1 MSQGKIVNNHQEQ
14 ETDLDSNIQTPT
26 RSISDTPTSTSE
38 GPPTLQIINQEK
50 YVDDTTFQVKEET
63 TNRLNRLKQVLEDLD
78 NKSLQFSIKTSTPTP
93 ARPRSRSHSPRRAP
107 GYTYSGLHI
116 PLPTLTSQTSV
127 RTSTPT
133 SAQPRSRSHSP
144 KRAPRYTHHRIRIS
158 QAALNAATTSPMSKN
173 FPLTDSDWRNSD
185 NEQFWKIRKT
195 EEQRKRDEEF
205 ALKNHP
211 YYKSPKT
218 SPESRTRSISPIP
231 HRLRQIWDIPELN
244 FTYDLQTSVRQ
255 ATLILQQIDLTVQ
268 NLQKQL
274 TRMHK

>member
-1 MSQGKIVNNHQEQ
+1 MSQGNKVNNHQEQ

-78 NKSLQFSIKTSTPTP
+78 NKSLQFSVKTSTPTP

-107 GYTYSGLHI
+107 RYIKYD
-116 PLPTLTSQTSV
+116 PRKP
-127 RTSTPT
+127 
-133 SAQPRSRSHSP
+133 SAEFLKAFRSP
-144 KRAPRYTHHRIRIS
+144 IS
-158 QAALNAATTSPMSKN
+158 KS

-185 NEQFWKIRKT
+185 NEQHWNTRT
-195 EEQRKRDEEF
+195 EKRRQQDEEF
-205 ALKNHP
+205 AIKNHP
-211 YYKSPKT
+211 YYKSPET
-218 SPESRTRSISPIP
+218 SPETRSRSISPIP

>member
-1 MSQGKIVNNHQEQ
+1 MSQGNKVNNHQEQ

-116 PLPTLTSQTSV
+116 PLPTLDSQPSV
-127 RTSTPT
+127 KTSTPT
-133 SAQPRSRSHSP
+133 PARPRSRSHSP
-144 KRAPRYTHHRIRIS
+144 RRAPRYIKYDPRKPSAEFLKTFRSPIS
-158 QAALNAATTSPMSKN
+158 KS

-185 NEQFWKIRKT
+185 NEQHWKTRTEKRRK
-195 EEQRKRDEEF
+195 QDEEF
-205 ALKNHP
+205 AIKNHP
-211 YYKSPKT
+211 YYKSPET
-218 SPESRTRSISPIP
+218 SPETRSRSISPIP